1 MNIEEYME
9 WLSKQLV
16 GEFKPCALINKYA
29 PGQMLEVFWSNEAY
43 IAERLNNRITL
54 FKSASNRNKI
64 VGVQIEGLDQLLKD
78 GST

>member
-1 MNIEEYME
+1 MTLEEYME
-9 WLSKQLV
+9 WLSKQPI
-16 GEFKPCALINKYA
+16 GEFKPCALINR

-54 FKSASNRNKI
+54 LKSASDRDKI
-64 VGVQIEGLDQLLKD
+64 VGVQVEGLDKLLED